1 MLLQTI
7 EALFRKYRL
16 FCYQKLFSAVRE
28 KPGSLSA
35 TEAFSA
41 DIIHLLGSPTISQ
54 FADTIGISQPNATY
68 KVNQLVSKGYLRKT
82 VQAHDRR
89 EIVLTT
95 SEKFSGYFDE
105 NEEEIFED
113 HLEVIKNLNPDHM
126 IVVPGRKSIEKA
138 KEYYNIISEE

>member
-1 MLLQTI
+1 MKGVAMLLQTI

-54 FADTIGISQPNATY
+54 FADTIGISQSTCVKRLSAQNSAGARPA
-68 KVNQLVSKGYLRKT
+68 R
-82 VQAHDRR
+82 DRADD
-89 EIVLTT
+89 L
-95 SEKFSGYFDE
+95 G
-105 NEEEIFED
+105 EIFR
-113 HLEVIKNLNPDHM
+113 LF
-126 IVVPGRKSIEKA
+126 
-138 KEYYNIISEE
+138 